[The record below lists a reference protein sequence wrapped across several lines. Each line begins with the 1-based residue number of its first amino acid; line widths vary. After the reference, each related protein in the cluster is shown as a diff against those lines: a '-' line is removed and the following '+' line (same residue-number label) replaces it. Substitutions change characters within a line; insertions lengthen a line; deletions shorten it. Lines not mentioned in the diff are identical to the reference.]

1 MGVKKIRITLMYF
14 YEALVLVIAASLLGI
29 LIGSIVAYTMML
41 QMNLL
46 MNSDSVFYFPWIQTI
61 EIFGLSI
68 ICAFFSTFG
77 PTT

>member
-14 YEALVLVIAASLLGI
+14 YEALVLVIAASLFGI
-29 LIGSIVAYTMML
+29 WICSIVAYTMML

-46 MNSDSVFYFPWIQTI
+46 MNLDSVFYFPWIQTI